1 MKIHDFNDLILSNK
15 AITRIWLT
23 MKKSILLF
31 ISYLL
36 GSQFLFAQYTVKSPD
51 KNVIFVM
58 DLQDDG
64 KLFGKILFNNENVL
78 SAQLVNFEF
87 NTHMPNLKNQLMV
100 LGATQKSVDET
111 WKPVLKRF
119 EVVRNNY
126 NEIVIDL
133 EEKVFPKRTLQL
145 IARVYNE
152 GVAYR
157 LKFPKSVNGVDYLIK
172 EENTTFS
179 FGEDRTCWAAD
190 HGKPVSPQESFFYE
204 RKISEINSQMLIGLP
219 LTVKIS
225 DKCYAAITEADLT
238 DYAGMYL
245 KKADDKFSLKMML
258 SPSIDSSQNTKV
270 IKKEAFDT
278 PWRVVIL
285 DDTPGKLVESEIIN
299 NLNPP
304 CAIADPSWIKP
315 GISAW
320 DNWYSNDVKMDEPT
334 IKEFIDL
341 AAEMTWPY
349 MIIDW
354 QWYGEFNKPE
364 ADITKPAAKINL
376 PQLIQYAK
384 DKNVRLILWL
394 YWTDVNRSDWESV
407 CALYEKWGIAGVKID
422 FMDRDDQ
429 EMVNWYERIVK
440 TAAKHKLMVNFH
452 GAYKPTGLGRTYPN
466 QVTREG
472 VLGNEWNK
480 WSLMVTPEHLCTL
493 PFTRMLAGPMDF
505 TPGGFENRKPENFR
519 IQSPTQSMVT
529 RSNTLAQFVVFDS
542 PLTVACDHP
551 NSYKN
556 QVGTEFLKKVK
567 TVWDDTKVINGAIG
581 EHITMA
587 RRDQK
592 NWFLG
597 TLNNSE
603 PRTMTIKL
611 DFLGEGKF
619 NLISYEDASLA
630 NQAIKKEKV
639 VTNKSELKITLSP
652 GGGFAGY
659 IEPFK

>member
-1 MKIHDFNDLILSNK
+1 M
-15 AITRIWLT
+15 RIDIRISLE
-23 MKKSILLF
+23 MKKILVSF
-31 ISYLL
+31 ISCLW
-36 GSQFLFAQYTVKSPD
+36 SIQFLCAQYQVQSPD
-51 KNVIFVM
+51 KKVDFLI
-58 DLQDDG
+58 DISEEGSLS
-64 KLFGKILFNNENVL
+64 GKILFNREHVL
-78 SAQLVNFEF
+78 TAQLVNFEF
-87 NTHMPNLKNQLMV
+87 NTSMPELKNKLMV
-100 LGATQKSVDET
+100 IDTKITTTDET
-111 WKPVLKRF
+111 WIPVLKRF
-119 EVVRNNY
+119 DKVRNNY
-126 NEIVIDL
+126 TEILINL
-133 EEKVFPKRTLQL
+133 QEKVAPKRKLQL
-145 IARVYNE
+145 IARVYND

-157 LKFPKSVNGVDYLIK
+157 IKFPKSVHGVDYLIK
-172 EENTTFS
+172 EEHSTFS
-179 FGEDRTCWAAD
+179 FGEDRVCWAAD
-190 HGKPVSPQESFFYE
+190 HIKPVSPQESFFYK
-204 RKISEINSQMLIGLP
+204 RNISELTQKMLIGLP

-225 DKCYAAITEADLT
+225 DKCFAAITEADLT

-245 KKADDKFSLKMML
+245 KKEQDKFGLSMML
-258 SPSIDSSQNTKV
+258 SPSIDSSQTTKV
-270 IKKEAFDT
+270 TKKEAFNT
-278 PWRVVIL
+278 PWRVVL
-285 DDTPGKLVESEIIN
+285 VGETPGRLVESELIN

-304 CAIADPSWIKP
+304 CAIEDPSWIKP

-334 IKEFIDL
+334 IKQFIDL
-341 AAEMTWPY
+341 ASDMTWPY
-349 MIIDW
+349 MIVDW
-354 QWYGEFNKPE
+354 QWYGEFNKPQ
-364 ADITKPAAKINL
+364 ADITKSAPNINM

-384 DKNVRLILWL
+384 EKNVKLILWL
-394 YWTDVNRSDWESV
+394 YWTDVNRSDWDAV

-505 TPGGFENRKPENFR
+505 TPGGFENRKIDDFR
-519 IQSPTQSMVT
+519 IQSPTQSMLT

-556 QVGTEFLKKVK
+556 QVGSEFLKKVK
-567 TVWDDTKVINGAIG
+567 TVWDDTKVLNGAVG
-581 EHITMA
+581 EYITMA
-587 RRDQK
+587 RRDKK
-592 NWFLG
+592 NWFIG

-603 PRTMTIKL
+603 TRTLTLKL

-619 NLISYEDASLA
+619 KIISYEDDALA
-630 NQAIKKEKV
+630 NKALQKEKI
-639 VTNKSELKITLSP
+639 VTNKSEIKIALSA
-652 GGGFAGY
+652 GGGFAAY
-659 IEPFK
+659 LEPSE